1 MSESSS
7 SENNEASSSSSSS
20 SLWFESL
27 FRKTDTPIVTR
38 SRSNCISNTTLPTG
52 DNWSRFRQ
60 IFHLPAFISSAIMR
74 DSFQS
79 SLSNFR
85 SMGQFLEKPKTE
97 KHNVIGKNDDLRYG
111 LGSMQG
117 WRVDMED
124 AHAAVLKLDDN
135 RWSHWSYFGIF
146 DGHAGFRTAV
156 KAAEKL
162 HSRIISCLN
171 GLVQENG
178 NLKSSQYITSSQLD
192 FNKFEMAIKDA
203 YFKFDNEWREENRS
217 NNPDDKSGSTAISCL
232 IDLERIYFLNVGD
245 SRAILVATDGRILL
259 ATKDHKPSRK
269 NKSFLFYVY
278 SLNLGDQI
286 ERQRIQEAGGTV
298 LIQRVN
304 GSLAV
309 SRALGDFEYKNNPNR
324 RPDQQL
330 VSPEPEIT
338 YYTRQTKQDEQ
349 IAFIVLACD
358 GIWDVITN
366 EELAAY
372 IIGRMRVTDDLCE
385 IANSILDMCL
395 YKGSKDNMSL
405 VIIAFKNAPTPTP
418 EYKAKDEA
426 LDNEIRKKTIEI
438 YNRNPNKTSLDAST
452 VWQQVMTSL
461 NEQSSIRDALPVGGG
476 FIAKRSVFETTFDSM
491 TKGTN
496 NTTNS
501 NSGAL
506 TNNDHDDEEDEN
518 DDESTPSNSSSGDIP
533 SANSTITAL
542 TQ

>member
-1 MSESSS
+1 MSESSSSSS
-7 SENNEASSSSSSS
+7 SENNETSSS

-27 FRKTDTPIVTR
+27 FRKTDIPIVTR
-38 SRSNCISNTTLPTG
+38 DRSNCISNTTLPTE
-52 DNWSRFRQ
+52 DSWSRFRQ
-60 IFHLPAFISSAIMR
+60 IFRLPACISSTINR

-79 SLSNFR
+79 SLSTFR

-97 KHNVIGKNDDLRYG
+97 KHNISGKNDDLRYG

-124 AHAAVLKLDDN
+124 AHTAVLKLDDN

-156 KAAEKL
+156 KSAEKL
-162 HSRIISCLN
+162 HLRIMSCLN

-178 NLKSSQYITSSQLD
+178 NLKSSQHITSPQLD
-192 FNKFEMAIKDA
+192 SNKFEMAIKDA
-203 YFKFDNEWREENRS
+203 YFKFDNEWREENRN

-232 IDLERIYFLNVGD
+232 IDLERVYFLNVGD
-245 SRAILVATDGRILL
+245 SRAILVSTDGRILL
-259 ATKDHKPSRK
+259 ATKDHKPS
-269 NKSFLFYVY
+269 
-278 SLNLGDQI
+278 DQA

-309 SRALGDFEYKNNPNR
+309 SRALGDFEYKNNSNR

-372 IIGRMRVTDDLCE
+372 ILGRMRVTDDLCE

-405 VIIAFKNAPTPTP
+405 VIIAFKNAPIPSQ
-418 EYKAKDEA
+418 EWKAKDEA

-438 YNRNPNKTSLDAST
+438 CNRNPNKTSLDAST

-461 NEQSSIRDALPVGGG
+461 NEQTSIREALPAGGG
-476 FIAKRSVFETTFDSM
+476 FIAKRSVFETTYDSM

-506 TNNDHDDEEDEN
+506 TNNDHDDEKDEN
-518 DDESTPSNSSSGDIP
+518 DDESTTSNSSSGDIP
-533 SANSTITAL
+533 SANNTITAL